1 MINIGFDL
9 VSKEETV
16 KLYCSDNGLKN
27 VIIFHPDGWST
38 LSIDG
43 AEYVPYSEI
52 IMYRIFYP
60 LLQKIDNSYLLVFD
74 ECLRTKNRNDLTYNC
89 AHHYGNQTKHIIVF
103 EYFPFIDDIE
113 DFMILLDLDK
123 PNRYKGQKFA
133 DYMLQETTVNVMNN
147 DIAIFK
153 AEAVPT
159 GKQLTAYEKKKQE
172 LFEGLGMKDPDTIPN
187 ALQLFVSK
195 YKNIEPDKV
204 YIARNQRYK
213 QSNVVSFTQ
222 DVRIADVLYAIDLPL
237 SQKVFNDFVK
247 KSGVKSIG
255 FCHSGLKVDEYFYNR
270 YKKWERE
277 VQEFNAKAGIHTQE
291 RIGCSDRE
299 NQQGVR

>member
-9 VSKEETV
+9 AAKEEAV
-16 KLYCSDNGLKN
+16 KLYCSEYGLKN

-38 LSIDG
+38 IRIDG

-52 IMYRIFYP
+52 IMYRTFYP

-103 EYFPFIDDIE
+103 EHFPFIDDTE
-113 DFMILLDLDK
+113 DFMILLDLEK

-133 DYMLQETTVNVMNN
+133 DYLLQETIVNVIHN

-153 AEAVPT
+153 EETIPT
-159 GKQLTAYEKKKQE
+159 EKQIAAYEKKKQE
-172 LFEGLGMKDPDTIPN
+172 LFDGLGMKDPDTIPN
-187 ALQLFVSK
+187 ALQLFASK
-195 YKNIEPDKV
+195 YKIIDEDKT

-213 QSNVVSFTQ
+213 QLNVLSFTQ
-222 DVRIADVLYAIDLPL
+222 AVSGWSRLYAIDLPL
-237 SQKVFNDFVK
+237 SQKTFNDFVK
-247 KSGVKSIG
+247 LSGVKEIV
-255 FCHSGLKVDEYFYNR
+255 FCHSGLKVDDYFYNR

-277 VQEFNAKAGIHTQE
+277 VQAFNAKAGIHTQE
-291 RIGCSDRE
+291 RTGCSNRE
-299 NQQGVR
+299 NQ